1 MHRKTIY
8 ADYAATTPVSE
19 EAFSAMLPYFLQSFG
34 NPSAIYCYGLEA
46 KQAVEEARRN
56 IAGIIGAR
64 VNEVFFTSG
73 GTEADNWA
81 LYATAEARKSRGRH
95 IITTSIE
102 HSAVYYPAQ
111 KLEKQ
116 GFEVTYLPVD
126 KYGLV
131 DPEEL
136 ERAIREDTILVSI
149 MMANNE
155 IGTIL
160 NIEGLS
166 GRAKA
171 HKVLFHTDAVQA
183 VGHIPV
189 NVSELG
195 VDMLSLSAHKFGG
208 PKGVG
213 ALYIKVGNI
222 LPPLIS
228 GGGQEKGRRSGT
240 SNVPGIV
247 GMAAALREAA
257 DKMEQNMKKT
267 AALRDRLIEGVLK
280 IPYARLT
287 GDPVNRLPG
296 IASFVFEG
304 LESMPIVSSLNE
316 EGICVSSGSACSAG
330 SGEPSRVLKAAG
342 YPDELAGASLRFSLS
357 ERNTQ
362 EEVDYIVEKLH
373 TVLETL
379 RSKKNASMGAV

>member
-1 MHRKTIY
+1 M
-8 ADYAATTPVSE
+8 
-19 EAFSAMLPYFLQSFG
+19 
-34 NPSAIYCYGLEA
+34 
-46 KQAVEEARRN
+46 
-56 IAGIIGAR
+56 
-64 VNEVFFTSG
+64 
-73 GTEADNWA
+73 
-81 LYATAEARKSRGRH
+81 
-95 IITTSIE
+95 
-102 HSAVYYPAQ
+102 
-111 KLEKQ
+111 
-116 GFEVTYLPVD
+116 
-126 KYGLV
+126 
-131 DPEEL
+131 
-136 ERAIREDTILVSI
+136 
-149 MMANNE
+149 
-155 IGTIL
+155 
-160 NIEGLS
+160 
-166 GRAKA
+166 
-171 HKVLFHTDAVQA
+171 
-183 VGHIPV
+183 
-189 NVSELG
+189 
-195 VDMLSLSAHKFGG
+195 
-208 PKGVG
+208 
-213 ALYIKVGNI
+213 
-222 LPPLIS
+222 PPLIS